1 MPQYTALRCLFGTRR
16 QAPQQPESARQ
27 RRVRASRGPA
37 SDSHS
42 GAGSTTRR
50 GRGVSAGPLEPF
62 AAPAMQANREGS
74 SGQPAAHQAG
84 LLQAAQEAHAEMAL
98 LDQELQEYE
107 ARAQQRATATAA
119 ATAPMPRHHA
129 PQNASLGG
137 TPRTEG
143 VKQEDDE
150 DIGGSSWRGARGRG
164 RGEAAEAGPEPA
176 EDVCCERAQS
186 PHAQDRSA
194 KSAAALPAP
203 VQRGVVEQPSVQGR
217 ASQTARNAAA
227 GRSAAAQRAAA
238 EPAAPAPT
246 GGAGVSKAGPL
257 PALRPA
263 SPQLAVI
270 QDGTSQSRPRRQPR
284 ASQQDRGV
292 PPVDGLQSPLHRNS
306 SDVEIVGAS
315 PAPGSAHSEPAP
327 APAAPP
333 VPARRH
339 EAAPVA
345 RSPGVPTPVRI
356 AYPPLHRPPLS
367 NSL

>member
-1 MPQYTALRCLFGTRR
+1 M
-16 QAPQQPESARQ
+16 
-27 RRVRASRGPA
+27 RASRGPA

-50 GRGVSAGPLEPF
+50 GRGASAGPWEPS
-62 AAPAMQANREGS
+62 AAPATQANREGS
-74 SGQPAAHQAG
+74 SGQPAAQQAG

-119 ATAPMPRHHA
+119 ATAPMPQNSA
-129 PQNASLGG
+129 PQNASPGG
-137 TPRTEG
+137 APRTEG
-143 VKQEDDE
+143 VKQENDG
-150 DIGGSSWRGARGRG
+150 DIGGSSRRGARGRG

-186 PHAQDRSA
+186 AHAQDRSA
-194 KSAAALPAP
+194 KSAAALSAS
-203 VQRGVVEQPSVQGR
+203 VQRDAEQPSVQGR
-217 ASQTARNAAA
+217 ASQAAGNAAT

-238 EPAAPAPT
+238 EFAAPVPA
-246 GGAGVSKAGPL
+246 GGAGVSMAGPL

-263 SPQLAVI
+263 SPQLAMI
-270 QDGTSQSRPRRQPR
+270 QDGTSQSRPCRQPR

-292 PPVDGLQSPLHRNS
+292 LPVDGPQSPLHRNS

-315 PAPGSAHSEPAP
+315 PAPGSAHSVP
-327 APAAPP
+327 APAAAAPP
-333 VPARRH
+333 VQARRR

-345 RSPGVPTPVRI
+345 RNPGIPTPVRI
-356 AYPPLHRPPLS
+356 LHCVDLLCQIHRHS
-367 NSL
+367 TDSLPFVS

>member
-1 MPQYTALRCLFGTRR
+1 MTAIAA
-16 QAPQQPESARQ
+16 Q
-27 RRVRASRGPA
+27 
-37 SDSHS
+37 
-42 GAGSTTRR
+42 
-50 GRGVSAGPLEPF
+50 
-62 AAPAMQANREGS
+62 AAPPAWGKASLQDCRSPRPPPPCKQTERAPLGS
-74 SGQPAAHQAG
+74 PAAHQAG

-119 ATAPMPRHHA
+119 ATAPMPRHSA
-129 PQNASLGG
+129 PQNACPGG
-137 TPRTEG
+137 APRTED
-143 VKQEDDE
+143 VKQEDDG
-150 DIGGSSWRGARGRG
+150 DIGCSSQRGARGRG

-194 KSAAALPAP
+194 KSAAALPAS
-203 VQRGVVEQPSVQGR
+203 VQPGAVEQPSVQGR
-217 ASQTARNAAA
+217 ASQTAGNAA
-227 GRSAAAQRAAA
+227 AAAQRASS
-238 EPAAPAPT
+238 EPAAPAPA
-246 GGAGVSKAGPL
+246 GGAGVSTAGPL

-306 SDVEIVGAS
+306 SDVEIMGAL

-327 APAAPP
+327 ASAAPP
-333 VPARRH
+333 VPARRR

-345 RSPGVPTPVRI
+345 RNPGVPTPVRI
-356 AYPPLHRPPLS
+356 LHCVDLLCQS
-367 NSL
+367 HCDSTDSLPFMS